1 MVKVHYSSRQTS
13 GNRVGNYRKPTNKAE
28 RKPDIDV
35 KYALDMGKLAKH
47 YVEIKLAMNF
57 DEGLDM
63 AEGALDKEQ

>member
-35 KYALDMGKLAKH
+35 KYALDGEAC
-47 YVEIKLAMNF
+47 
-57 DEGLDM
+57 D
-63 AEGALDKEQ
+63 ALCGNQTSHELR